1 MDCYQDVGDVELHCL
16 LDHLLKRDY
25 YQDEVL
31 ALQHLLLA
39 HSHLEPVVLEPVV
52 LEPVVLVLRLQ
63 LLLLREMP
71 LRHQDLHR
79 ALLLIQRQV
88 RDQPLHSFWQRSF
101 WLLSS

>member
-39 HSHLEPVVLEPVV
+39 HSHLEYVM

-101 WLLSS
+101 WLRSF

>member
-1 MDCYQDVGDVELHCL
+1 MDCS
-16 LDHLLKRDY
+16 
-25 YQDEVL
+25 QDEVL
-31 ALQHLLLA
+31 ALQHLLLT
-39 HSHLEPVVLEPVV
+39 HSHLEPVV

-101 WLLSS
+101 